1 MLKDTGFSSC
11 ADDINSYTN
20 GSTLNEI
27 IETLES
33 YSFRLCQWFKDN
45 QIKTNKY
52 NRYL

>member
-11 ADDINSYTN
+11 TDDINSDTN
-20 GSTLNEI
+20 GSTLNDI

-33 YSFRLCQWFKDN
+33 DSFRLCQWFKDN
-45 QIKTNKY
+45 QIKTNKD